1 MNRTLVLLVVAGS
14 FVVACRGSGAA
25 ADEAAAGLIRR
36 VLPQRAGEFLAETIP
51 ADKGRDVFEID
62 NRAGKIVLGG
72 NNGVAIASA
81 LNYYLKHACR
91 CDFSWC
97 GDQLALPPRLPPV
110 KEKVRVVNP
119 HKWRVY
125 FNYCTL
131 SYTASWWDWER
142 WQREIDFMALCGI
155 NMPLAPTGVE
165 AVWYNTLRKFA
176 FTDAEARQFLVGPA
190 FFAWQWMQ
198 NIEGHCGPLPKSW
211 IDSHE
216 ALARKILDRER
227 ELGMTPI
234 QQGFSGHVPRLLEEK
249 FPKAAMNRQPSW
261 TGFPGVTQL
270 DPLDPLFAKFGR
282 TFLEEEIKLYG
293 SSHVYAADPF
303 HESGPPKPRAEYLRQ
318 VGVAIDRL
326 FTAVDPQAL
335 WAMQSWSIRREIATA
350 VPSERLLVL
359 DLGGEKWRAKDF
371 KNFWDRDFVVG
382 QLHNFGGRIN
392 LHGDLAD
399 VAGNR
404 FAAAKK
410 STARAVGM
418 GLFPEGTTQ
427 NPVFYNLVFD
437 MTWRD
442 RPVDARSWVH
452 DYARRRYGA
461 ESAAA
466 REAWDILL
474 ETAYKEGTSGV
485 ESSSIVA
492 ARPGLNVKKSGP
504 NAGFH
509 IPYPPRRLAR
519 AWQLLL
525 QDRERLKTSDGYR
538 FDVADVA
545 RQVLSNVG
553 QAVQKDV
560 TRAHVAKDKAAFREA
575 SREFLDLLGDIDTI
589 CATRNEYNFGKWIAD
604 ARRWG
609 TTEAEKSLYE
619 YNASMLVTLWGPEE
633 GKGELLLFDYSW
645 REWAG
650 LIRTYYRPRWE
661 MFFRYLAE
669 HPDYRES
676 GLPQVYGRIGF
687 REGEFYSQLADW
699 EIAWTK
705 QHHDLPSEPVGDAVA
720 VSARL
725 LEKYGPLLDRYYPIF
740 TK

>member
-1 MNRTLVLLVVAGS
+1 MLPKH
-14 FVVACRGSGAA
+14 
-25 ADEAAAGLIRR
+25 AD
-36 VLPQRAGEFLAETIP
+36 QFLAETIP

-62 NRAGKIVLGG
+62 QRPGKIVLRG

-81 LNYYLKHACR
+81 LNRYLKDACR
-91 CDFSWC
+91 CDISWC
-97 GDQLALPPRLPPV
+97 GDQLSLPPRLPAA
-110 KEKVRVVNP
+110 KKVRIVNP

-131 SYTASWWDWER
+131 SYTAAWWDWER
-142 WQREIDFMALCGI
+142 WQREIDFMALNGI

-165 AVWYNTLRKFA
+165 AVWYGTLLKFG
-176 FTDAEARQFLVGPA
+176 FSDAEARQFLVGPA

-211 IDSHE
+211 IDSHVE
-216 ALARKILDRER
+216 LARKILARER
-227 ELGMTPI
+227 ALGMTPI
-234 QQGFSGHVPRLLEEK
+234 QQGFSGHVPRLLEGK
-249 FPKAAMNRQPSW
+249 FPQAAMHRQPSW

-270 DPLDPLFAKFGR
+270 DPLDPLFARFGK
-282 TFLEEEIKLYG
+282 TFLEEEIRLYG
-293 SSHVYAADPF
+293 TSHVYAADPF
-303 HESGPPKPRAEYLRQ
+303 HESSPPKPGGEYLRQ
-318 VGVAIDRL
+318 VGAAIDRL
-326 FTAVDPQAL
+326 FREVDPQAL

-350 VPSERLLVL
+350 VPADRLLVL

-371 KNFWDRDFVVG
+371 KDFWDRDFIVG

-392 LHGDLAD
+392 LHGDLASL
-399 VAGNR
+399 AGNR
-404 FAAAKK
+404 FAAAKQ

-437 MTWRD
+437 MMWRD
-442 RPVDARSWVH
+442 APVDVRCWVH

-461 ESAAA
+461 PSAAA
-466 REAWDILL
+466 QEAWDILL

-492 ARPGLNVKKSGP
+492 ARPELHVKKSGP

-509 IPYPPRRLAR
+509 IPYPPRRLVR
-519 AWQLLL
+519 AWELLL
-525 QDRERLKTSDGYR
+525 QDRQRLKTSDGYR

-545 RQVLSNVG
+545 RQVLSNLG
-553 QAVQKDV
+553 QAVQKEAA
-560 TRAHVAKDKAAFREA
+560 RAHLAQDRAAFERA
-575 SREFLDLLGDIDTI
+575 SREFLDLLDDIDAV
-589 CATRNEYNFGKWIAD
+589 CATRNEYNFGKWVAD

-609 TTEAEKSLYE
+609 TTDVEKALYE
-619 YNASMLVTLWGPEE
+619 YNASMLVTLWGPQEE
-633 GKGELLLFDYSW
+633 QGEQLLFDYAW

-661 MFFRYLAE
+661 MFFRYLAA
-669 HPDYRES
+669 HPDYRET
-676 GLPQVYGRIGF
+676 GLTQAYGRTAF
-687 REGEFYSQLADW
+687 RGGAFHRQLADW

-705 QHHDLPSEPVGDAVA
+705 QRHDLPSQPVGDAVE

-725 LEKYGPLLDRYYPIF
+725 LEKYRPVFNRYMPPEP
-740 TK
+740 